1 MGPTADVIPTRTAIA
16 LQALVKSLVL
26 SPAGRFNSEVS
37 STGSSPVTTRSA
49 LLLLILLVMLASGF
63 GQQDQRLEFDALL
76 TAARQAQS
84 MNNYASAADFY
95 KKAVKIQGDLPELWT
110 NLGLMEHETG
120 DYDEAI
126 ESFRQAN
133 RLKPS
138 LYAPILF
145 LGIDYVRAN
154 RQARR
159 SRSC

>member
-1 MGPTADVIPTRTAIA
+1 
-16 LQALVKSLVL
+16 
-26 SPAGRFNSEVS
+26 
-37 STGSSPVTTRSA
+37 
-49 LLLLILLVMLASGF
+49 MLASGF

-126 ESFRQAN
+126 AWFTRT
-133 RLKPS
+133 
-138 LYAPILF
+138 
-145 LGIDYVRAN
+145 LGFALVEDTDLGGSKRWVLVEPPGRK
-154 RQARR
+154 Q
-159 SRSC
+159 